1 MKIIFS
7 GQVPKDLDYPDSN
20 EDALLVTDDSAKIA
34 ISDGASESFDSQS
47 WAKLVV
53 QAFLES
59 SDIDQ
64 KWIDEVC
71 REYESLFDP
80 ASLSWSKAAAYQR
93 GSFAT
98 LLGLEFNKDT
108 ETVDFTCVGDSQVVL
123 LSNGQFVDS
132 YPYTESEQFQQR
144 PELLC
149 SNLAHNQFI
158 LEQDYQLKHCKS
170 WNLADFDQPALLCMT
185 DALAEW
191 ALRMENQGHSKWEK
205 LLSISDVSALES
217 LVLNERRE
225 KRMHIDDVTLISL
238 LLDRGIP
245 DDIPNS

>member
-1 MKIIFS
+1 MRVLFS
-7 GQVPKDLDYPDSN
+7 GQVPKDTDFPDSN
-20 EDALLVTDDSAKIA
+20 EDALLVAEDSAKIA
-34 ISDGASESFDSQS
+34 VSDGASESFDSQS

-59 SDIDQ
+59 SDVNEAWVTDLCKQ
-64 KWIDEVC
+64 
-71 REYESLFDP
+71 YESLFAP

-98 LLGLEFNKDT
+98 LLGLEFDKDS
-108 ETVDFTCVGDSQVVL
+108 ESINALCVGDSQVVL
-123 LSNGQFVDS
+123 LSNGHLMDA
-132 YPYTESEQFQQR
+132 YPYIESKQFQQR

-149 SNLAHNQFI
+149 SNIAYNQFI
-158 LEQDYQLKHCKS
+158 LEPDYQLNHRKS

-191 ALRMENQGHSKWEK
+191 ALRMETQGDSKWET
-205 LLSISDVSALES
+205 LLSISELSELES

-225 KRMHIDDVTLISL
+225 KRMHIDDVTLISV
-238 LLDRGIP
+238 LLDRGKA